1 MKTREPGAARVGGN
15 AARVAGM
22 SAGARMTNE

>member
-1 MKTREPGAARVGGN
+1 LGIRRIGGN

-22 SAGARMTNE
+22 SAGAQMTKSQSEV